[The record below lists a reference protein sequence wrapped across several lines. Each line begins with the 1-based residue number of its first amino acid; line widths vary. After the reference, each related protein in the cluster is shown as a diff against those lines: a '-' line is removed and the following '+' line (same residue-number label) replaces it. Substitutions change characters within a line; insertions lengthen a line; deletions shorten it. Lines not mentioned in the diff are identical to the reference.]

1 MASQKTLDLKRDNM
15 LRRLLAIGEITQAP
29 HSGPNHAARRKQLQN
44 WARINKIPYT
54 EARQIIRD
62 EEAKMRRAGID
73 PWAPKTHLIEP
84 KNESENTK
92 VDSPHVE
99 PVRESGGDGEDHSEG
114 LEPGAQTEAGSGEG
128 RVGGTPG
135 ANSV

>member
-15 LRRLLAIGEITQAP
+15 LRRLLAVGEITQAP
-29 HSGPNHAARRKQLQN
+29 HSGPNHATRRKQLQN
-44 WARINKIPYT
+44 WARVNNVPYT

-84 KNESENTK
+84 PNESKNTN
-92 VDSPHVE
+92 VDPAHVE
-99 PVRESGGDGEDHSEG
+99 PVRESTGDGQHHSEG
-114 LEPGAQTEAGSGEG
+114 LEPGTEGKSGDG
-128 RVGGTPG
+128 IGGVVRASGTY
-135 ANSV
+135 SV